1 MQLLPHN
8 EQASRKLL
16 PVGRIVTNRKSF
28 FTLSD
33 DKFGDVHN
41 GLFED
46 TPWGEVVSPKGR
58 VNLCQDHASG
68 PICQG

>member
-1 MQLLPHN
+1 MKLLPYN

-28 FTLSD
+28 LTLSD

-41 GLFED
+41 SLLED
-46 TPWGEVVSPKGR
+46 TLWGEFVSPKGR
-58 VNLCQDHASG
+58 DESM
-68 PICQG
+68 PRPR